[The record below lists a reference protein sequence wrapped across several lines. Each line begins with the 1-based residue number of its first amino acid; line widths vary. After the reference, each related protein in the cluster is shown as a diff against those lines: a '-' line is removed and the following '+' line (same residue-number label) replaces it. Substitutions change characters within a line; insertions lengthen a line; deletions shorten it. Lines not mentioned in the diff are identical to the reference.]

1 MRKGRSGSVASTNK
15 APALAALHLLKERMA
30 KLEQQHQQRIA
41 RGDIP
46 SVVDREIAQ
55 IALTDVVEFFMD
67 SGIDSTPLT
76 RLLADLEALSAGSR
90 PSGMLAVAVTRHRRP
105 DAPAIQGT
113 KGRLAAIMEFQQQA
127 GLSRKA
133 AGEWIARHVPK
144 TMRHQLGPVTRSAV
158 DSWLAKWGKKR
169 GEIGDSGREGYLHM
183 RTILQD
189 RRPTEAQ
196 LKRLIAVLMRSL
208 PSSEST

>member
-15 APALAALHLLKERMA
+15 APALAPLHLLKERMA

-41 RGDIP
+41 RDDVP
-46 SVVDREIAQ
+46 AVVDREIAQ
-55 IALTDVVEFFMD
+55 LALTDVVEFFMD

-90 PSGMLAVAVTRHRRP
+90 PSRMLATAVTRHRRP
-105 DAPAIQGT
+105 DAPTIQGT
-113 KGRLAAIMEFQQQA
+113 KGRLAAIMEFQQEA
-127 GLSRKA
+127 GLSRKK

-144 TMRHQLGPVTRSAV
+144 TMRRQLGPVTRSAV
-158 DSWLAKWGKKR
+158 DSWLAKWGKTR
-169 GEIGDSGREGYLHM
+169 GEISDSGREGYLHM

-189 RRPTEAQ
+189 RKPTEAQ
-196 LKRLIAVLMRSL
+196 LKRIIAVLMRSL
-208 PSSEST
+208 PSSEPK